1 MTSYCNISPECYNCQ
16 RQHKG
21 RRMSFLQILWDEDD
35 NPEGNVWHIAEHELT
50 MEDVEF
56 VIENAESESVSRSS
70 DRPCVFGH
78 TPSGVHVIVIFE
90 ELDDD
95 TIYPVT
101 AYEVPE

>member
-1 MTSYCNISPECYNCQ
+1 MSY
-16 RQHKG
+16 
-21 RRMSFLQILWDEDD
+21 LQILWDEDD
-35 NPEGNVWHIAEHELT
+35 NPEGNVRHIAEHGLT

-70 DRPCVFGH
+70 NHPCVFGY
-78 TPSGVHVIVIFE
+78 TPSGEHIIVVFE

-95 TIYPVT
+95 IIYPVT